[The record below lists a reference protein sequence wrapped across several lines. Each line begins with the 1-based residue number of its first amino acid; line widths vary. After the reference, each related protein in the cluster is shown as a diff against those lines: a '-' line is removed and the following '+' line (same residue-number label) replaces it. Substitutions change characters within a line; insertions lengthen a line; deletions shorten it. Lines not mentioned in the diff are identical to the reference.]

1 MDRKKI
7 EDALIE
13 SRYGDGTGADLS
25 GPDVEAAKSEMAAL
39 DSLLSLSEDEPPR
52 PGFDTRFFAQL
63 EEMKRESQEAP
74 SWIRRLTWILAP
86 VGLAAAVLVVVQV
99 NSSNLDKPNN
109 DQLAIAMELE
119 LFEEYETVREL
130 DVLEDFE
137 LLAQLTL
144 EDLEV
149 EPSEPADAEEVRVQ

>member
-1 MDRKKI
+1 MLK
-7 EDALIE
+7 
-13 SRYGDGTGADLS
+13 
-25 GPDVEAAKSEMAAL
+25 
-39 DSLLSLSEDEPPR
+39 PPP
-52 PGFDTRFFAQL
+52 PG
-63 EEMKRESQEAP
+63 EAP

-86 VGLAAAVLVVVQV
+86 VGLAAAALVVVQMS
-99 NSSNLDKPNN
+99 SSNLENPSD

-144 EDLEV
+144 DDLEA
-149 EPSEPADAEEVRVQ
+149 EPSNPADAEEVRVQ

>member
-1 MDRKKI
+1 MD
-7 EDALIE
+7 
-13 SRYGDGTGADLS
+13 
-25 GPDVEAAKSEMAAL
+25 AL

-63 EEMKRESQEAP
+63 EEMKRENEEAP
-74 SWIRRLTWILAP
+74 SWFRRLAWILAP
-86 VGLAAAVLVVVQV
+86 VGLAAAALVVVQM
-99 NSSNLDKPNN
+99 SGTNLENPNE

-119 LFEEYETVREL
+119 LFEEFETVREL

-144 EDLEV
+144 EDLEA

>member
-7 EDALIE
+7 QDALIE
-13 SRYGDGTGADLS
+13 SRYGDGAGADLN
-25 GPDVEAAKSEMAAL
+25 GPEFEAAKSEMDAL

-74 SWIRRLTWILAP
+74 SWMRRLTWILAP
-86 VGLAAAVLVVVQV
+86 VGLAAAALVVVQMS
-99 NSSNLDKPNN
+99 SSNLENPSE

-144 EDLEV
+144 DDLEA